1 MLGTAIMRAS
11 KYSGRSME
19 YMLLACIHYTSSKA
33 YFIST
38 SNGNLRFL

>member
-19 YMLLACIHYTSSKA
+19 YMLLACIHRVSSKA
-33 YFIST
+33 CLIST